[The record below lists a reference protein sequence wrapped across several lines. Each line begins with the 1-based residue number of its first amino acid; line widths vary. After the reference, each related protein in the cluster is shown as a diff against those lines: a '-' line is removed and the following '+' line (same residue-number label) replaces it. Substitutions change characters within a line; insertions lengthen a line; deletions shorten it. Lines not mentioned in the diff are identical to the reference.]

1 MLLPPP
7 IVVVVVIL
15 ISILSVRQTKRRR
28 SQSVVFCVSFL
39 SSLCCCCFL
48 FFCFFFL
55 ACVCLLKKFR
65 HSCCCFLSHVFRFS
79 RGSFFFLFFLF
90 SRVKILSVHH
100 PSKVKTTVGLSRSS
114 SKILAATLISGA
126 TFSISIRRQRVV
138 WWRSFYVREMMI

>member
-1 MLLPPP
+1 
-7 IVVVVVIL
+7 VA
-15 ISILSVRQTKRRR
+15 
-28 SQSVVFCVSFL
+28 
-39 SSLCCCCFL
+39 L
-48 FFCFFFL
+48 FF
-55 ACVCLLKKFR
+55 
-65 HSCCCFLSHVFRFS
+65 S
-79 RGSFFFLFFLF
+79 LFFLF